1 MCGWTKQKLHCW
13 MSPLARRASQ
23 AAPTVASSQ
32 LRMAGEVLRNGEAAE
47 IFGLVRQLQQPVYSL
62 DFNAMVKGKKT
73 EGEKQQVLKQE
84 LGKQITS
91 ILPVKPSP

>member
-1 MCGWTKQKLHCW
+1 MQANPSAFARLGGI
-13 MSPLARRASQ
+13 SIPLKITG
-23 AAPTVASSQ
+23 P
-32 LRMAGEVLRNGEAAE
+32 
-47 IFGLVRQLQQPVYSL
+47 LQQPVYSL

-91 ILPVKPSP
+91 ILPVKPAP